1 MKKLLYIVGSP
12 RESASES
19 SNIANAFIKQYK
31 ETNPD
36 AVIDVLDLWKER
48 IPPFDGDRAAAK
60 MTFLG
65 FGALEGN
72 LRTVWDEVVGI
83 TSRFASADDYLISI
97 PMWNGGIPW
106 ALKLYIDTVSQPNLT
121 FGFGPDGYFPLLK
134 NKRACVVYSSG
145 VYSPALP
152 ASFGLDFQK
161 AYMDWWLGVIGVTTV
176 HNVTLL
182 SNVLRQ
188 ASLEQDRQ
196 VAIGK
201 AVEIAREHFSA

>member
-36 AVIDVLDLWKER
+36 AVVDVLDLWKEK
-48 IPPFDGDRAAAK
+48 IPAFDGNKAAAK

-65 FGALEGN
+65 YGVLEGK
-72 LRTVWDEVVGI
+72 LKTSWDEVIEV
-83 TSRFASADDYLISI
+83 TNRFISADDYLISI

-106 ALKLYIDTVSQPNLT
+106 ALKQYIDTVSQPNLT

-134 NKRACVVYSSG
+134 DKRACVVYASG
-145 VYSPALP
+145 VYSPELP
-152 ASFGLDFQK
+152 NSFGLDFQMS
-161 AYMDWWLGVIGVTTV
+161 YMNWWLGVVGVNTV
-176 HNVTLL
+176 HSVTLL
-182 SNVLRQ
+182 SNILRQ
-188 ASLEQDRQ
+188 SSVKQDRKS
-196 VAIGK
+196 AIEE
-201 AVEIAREHFSA
+201 AATIAKEHFSA